1 MMGVDNLA
9 GLRVGVTGRLRLDR
23 LLELAVETP
32 EKDTRIADGLQ
43 RVPGHHH
50 LRRRIRAEL
59 QMHTGD
65 RRCLDRIGRNEQAR
79 RCLSASW
86 SDEGGRQYG
95 PSAKT
100 RGGEQLATAEFEVEF
115 GVLCSHCGD
124 SAPTVAGKAY
134 RNLMTVP
141 ERRGEGAV
149 SNGQREVSDRLGAVC
164 KKCPP

>member
-32 EKDTRIADGLQ
+32 EQNTRIADGLQ

-65 RRCLDRIGRNEQAR
+65 RRCLDRIGRNER
-79 RCLSASW
+79 GRCCLSASW

-95 PSAKT
+95 PSSEA
-100 RGGEQLATAEFEVEF
+100 RGGEQFATAEFEIEF
-115 GVLCSHCGD
+115 AVLCGHCGKL
-124 SAPTVAGKAY
+124 APTAIGKA
-134 RNLMTVP
+134 
-141 ERRGEGAV
+141 
-149 SNGQREVSDRLGAVC
+149 
-164 KKCPP
+164 